1 MFHHPPVMWKILGKE
16 AMYLELADV
25 WKARILELAADKEGY
40 DEFKALMEKSEVL
53 HLFNGS
59 TEVHSFIVTV
69 PDDYTPEQIQS
80 MANVILAVAKDNM
93 EMPFVEVEGKYQ
105 KCQVNITNEKEPELI
120 GLNRTEGYASGKIFL
135 PILTSLAGPG
145 RMNESNL

>member
-1 MFHHPPVMWKILGKE
+1 MWKILGKE

-25 WKARILELAADKEGY
+25 WKARILELAAGKEGY

-80 MANVILAVAKDNM
+80 MADVILAVAKDNM

>member
-1 MFHHPPVMWKILGKE
+1 MWKILGKE
-16 AMYLELADV
+16 AMYLDLAAV
-25 WKARILELAADKEGY
+25 WKEQILSLASGKDGF
-40 DEFKALMEKSEVL
+40 DEFKGLMEKAEVM
-53 HLFNGS
+53 HLFNGT
-59 TEVHSFIVTV
+59 TEVHTFMVTV
-69 PDDYTPEQIQS
+69 PDEYTPEQIQS
-80 MANVILAVAKDNM
+80 MADIILAVAKDNIDI
-93 EMPFVEVEGKYQ
+93 PFVEVEGKYQ